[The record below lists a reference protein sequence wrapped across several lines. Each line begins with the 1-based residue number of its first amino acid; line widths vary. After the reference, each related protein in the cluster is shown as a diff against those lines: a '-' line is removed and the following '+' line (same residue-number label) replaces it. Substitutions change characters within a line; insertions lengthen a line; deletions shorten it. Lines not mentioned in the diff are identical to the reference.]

1 MEMADSGCCCF
12 RVAVS
17 WGGGGA
23 GILLLAVPLSV
34 FVFEFSPFA
43 SPLVFM
49 PSIGGGNGGGRG
61 GSGHAV

>member
-1 MEMADSGCCCF
+1 M
-12 RVAVS
+12 AVS